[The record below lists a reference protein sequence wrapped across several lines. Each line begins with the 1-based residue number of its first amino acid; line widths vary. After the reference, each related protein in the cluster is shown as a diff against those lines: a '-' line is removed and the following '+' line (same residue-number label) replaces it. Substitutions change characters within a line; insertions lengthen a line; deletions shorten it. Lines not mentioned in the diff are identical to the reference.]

1 MATAFNTVEAR
12 GPLASQPNLL
22 EPLEGQDSLF
32 TGILML
38 ITIITVPP
46 KYIYFR
52 FLLFELFYTHETGAI
67 FNDSRI

>member
-1 MATAFNTVEAR
+1 
-12 GPLASQPNLL
+12 
-22 EPLEGQDSLF
+22 
-32 TGILML
+32 ML

-67 FNDSRI
+67 FNDSRIQTLNHWLNQWNILQRSANEQTHEGKWKF